1 MIYCYIFQRA
11 GDLAVLKIDFA
22 DDFYVK
28 TNVVNRSSFYTRVS
42 GYGGIIG
49 KFSYDI
55 SRKLNL
61 KTCLKHDSLKITLVS
76 IDKALENFQSSDSH

>member
-55 SRKLNL
+55 SRKLSL
-61 KTCLKHDSLKITLVS
+61 KTCL
-76 IDKALENFQSSDSH
+76 